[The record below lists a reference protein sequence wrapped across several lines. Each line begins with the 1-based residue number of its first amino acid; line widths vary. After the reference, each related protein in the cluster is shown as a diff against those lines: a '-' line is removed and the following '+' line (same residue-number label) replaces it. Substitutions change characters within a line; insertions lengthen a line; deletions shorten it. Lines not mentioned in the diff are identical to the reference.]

1 MGVPAG
7 LKYVVLGV
15 KPTLL
20 GHVGLG
26 IHYSPYYIMNIYSY
40 SFLSSILF
48 LILTFIELLL
58 NNF

>member
-7 LKYVVLGV
+7 LKYVVLGE

-26 IHYSPYYIMNIYSY
+26 IYMLSFHDVMNIYS
-40 SFLSSILF
+40 
-48 LILTFIELLL
+48 
-58 NNF
+58 